1 MIPTGKTSANSAT
14 MCDDKILHD
23 VQAMITEHTTSNIAN
38 SDYQVYD
45 CRESQPNGQAIQ
57 EIIQSSIMP

>member
-1 MIPTGKTSANSAT
+1 
-14 MCDDKILHD
+14 MCDHKILHD
-23 VQAMITEHTTSNIAN
+23 VQAMMTEHTTSNIAN

-57 EIIQSSIMP
+57 EIIQGSIMP